1 MDGNSGW
8 RSKLAALRS
17 SLDKIWGLKS
27 RLALGVTIASA
38 GALAGLPARSAAAA
52 PTSQVIQAS
61 AGKPGK
67 LAGKFLL
74 KRANGTTGKAF
85 AEHGSHS
92 SHSSHSSHR
101 SHRSGAM
108 VL

>member
-1 MDGNSGW
+1 MDENSGW

-17 SLDKIWGLKS
+17 SLDRIVGLKS
-27 RLALGVTIASA
+27 RLALGVTLASV
-38 GALAGLPARSAAAA
+38 GALAGLPARPAYAA
-52 PTSQVIQAS
+52 SQTQVVQAS
-61 AGKPGK
+61 SAKPGK

-74 KRANGTTGKAF
+74 KKANGTTGKAF
-85 AEHGSHS
+85 AGHGSHS

>member
-1 MDGNSGW
+1 MDENSGW

-17 SLDKIWGLKS
+17 TLDRVFRLKS

-38 GALAGLPARSAAAA
+38 GALAGLPARPAHATS
-52 PTSQVIQAS
+52 PSQVVQVSS
-61 AGKPGK
+61 AKPGK
-67 LAGKFLL
+67 LAGKFIL
-74 KRANGTTGKAF
+74 KKTNGTTGKAF
-85 AEHGSHS
+85 AGHGSHS

>member
-8 RSKLAALRS
+8 RGKLAALTS
-17 SLDKIWGLKS
+17 SLGRIWSLKS
-27 RLALGVTIASA
+27 RLALGLTMASA
-38 GALAGLPARSAAAA
+38 GALVGLPAGHAEAAV
-52 PTSQVIQAS
+52 PPSQEVIQAP
-61 AGKPGK
+61 AGKPGR

-74 KRANGTTGKAF
+74 KKANGTNGKAF
-85 AEHGSHS
+85 AGHG